1 MTTSLIRLGIGI
13 AAIVLSIKPVAAQHH
28 HDAPGTL
35 EIPRVIQ
42 LEHKDF
48 HHQLASVI
56 DLGGATGAAAQ
67 EVADALHPHFGMEEE
82 YAMPVLGIL
91 QPLANGTATATQ
103 KKEALERSTKLR
115 ANLPSMLNEH
125 KEIVRKLDKLTSVA
139 LKENKPSAIEFVD
152 RLKIHAEQ
160 EEQILYPSAM
170 LVGDILRQEKLQ

>member
-1 MTTSLIRLGIGI
+1 MIRSILGLGIGI
-13 AAIVLSIKPVAAQHH
+13 SAFVLCIRSAPAQHH
-28 HDAPGTL
+28 HDTHANL

-42 LEHKDF
+42 LEHKDI
-48 HHQLASVI
+48 HLQLSNVI

-67 EVADALHPHFGMEEE
+67 EVADALHPHFEAEEE

-91 QPLANGTATATQ
+91 QPLANGTATSTQ

-115 ANLPSMLNEH
+115 TNLPSMLSEH

-139 LKENKPSAIEFVD
+139 LKENKPTAIEFVD
-152 RLKIHAEQ
+152 RLKVHAEQ

-170 LVGDILRQEKLQ
+170 LVGDLLRQEKLQ